1 MPLDKT
7 VTFER
12 TVPLASVM
20 AASVMAFG
28 GWSKRQRLAK
38 IGRDAKQGW
47 QIRVQIGKD
56 RSK

>member
-7 VTFER
+7 VIFER

-20 AASVMAFG
+20 AFG
-28 GWSKRQRLAK
+28 GPSKRQRLEK